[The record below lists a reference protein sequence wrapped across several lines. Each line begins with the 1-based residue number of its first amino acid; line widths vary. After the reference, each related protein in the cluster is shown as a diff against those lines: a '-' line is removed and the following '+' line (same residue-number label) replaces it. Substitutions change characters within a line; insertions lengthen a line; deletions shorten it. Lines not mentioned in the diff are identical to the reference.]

1 MAKSRGAGLIAAAAA
16 AKAAASRP
24 AAEAPLQPVQA
35 AQEPQTA
42 PSAPE
47 PPVVSSQPVAEP
59 ETVEYVTTA
68 IHVPKD
74 TLALLR
80 RVAVERANIHG
91 GRPSVSA
98 VLTDLVQANWPDLEA
113 EAERRR

>member
-24 AAEAPLQPVQA
+24 AAEAPAQPVQT
-35 AQEPQTA
+35 AQEPQAT
-42 PSAPE
+42 PPAPE
-47 PPVVSSQPVAEP
+47 PPVAEP

>member
-35 AQEPQTA
+35 AQEPQ
-42 PSAPE
+42 APE
-47 PPVVSSQPVAEP
+47 PPVAEP

>member
-24 AAEAPLQPVQA
+24 AAEAPAQPVQT
-35 AQEPQTA
+35 AQEPQVVPPA
-42 PSAPE
+42 PV
-47 PPVVSSQPVAEP
+47 PPVASSQPAPEP

-98 VLTDLVQANWPDLEA
+98 VLTDLVQASWLDLEA